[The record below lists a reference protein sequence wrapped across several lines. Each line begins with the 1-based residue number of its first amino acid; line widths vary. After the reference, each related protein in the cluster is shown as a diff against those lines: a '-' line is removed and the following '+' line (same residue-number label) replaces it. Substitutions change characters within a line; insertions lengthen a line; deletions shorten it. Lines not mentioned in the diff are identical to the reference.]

1 MSLFKICKGAET
13 NLPQTLTN
21 GYCYFCTDTTNFYI
35 DYTDTYGAL
44 TRSKIS
50 AKYADKLRY
59 TEDGNFVEIEP
70 TDVLTK
76 NNYETA
82 IGVAAT
88 DKNGLMSSG
97 DKTKLDGIA
106 DGAGTDDIKYV
117 VQDLTEEQK
126 RIARENIGTARIKT
140 VYYWDNSDG
149 NDIRSIVNGTEG
161 FGVVKNGG
169 GSTNATNVTIDG
181 GTMSFPAFVIC
192 GSVNYTSQ
200 NFSVIDNDGQFW
212 LGNIHLPSGTGAV
225 RLISKDETMVVNI
238 TKTSDSDGNTIYTAD
253 KTSQEIASAVV
264 NDKKNVVAYYA
275 DNGEMVFN
283 CYHAVL
289 TDTTYESDF
298 ICFDRNLNLYRT
310 ITIRNDG
317 ATDDIVEIGLSS
329 TEFVVEVTVSKV
341 DDQGN
346 KTYGSN
352 YRFEWIMMYIFEFRI
367 IPVCRFYIDDFTTT
381 YGTLSKIYLAEDT
394 SEQDYVQFTSPD
406 GSDCGVYYV
415 NIYANGNI
423 EDGKTSIPTYTEA
436 TTTESG
442 LMSALDKIK
451 LDGIAENADDNVQS
465 DWSQDTDTDDSY
477 IKNRPFKT
485 LSGDDFSV
493 VDNTL
498 SLSTAKL
505 DSIKALGIT
514 GSQAGQFIK
523 VSSVDSNGNPTAYSA
538 ESLDDKYISAIG
550 GTYDLTNNITFT
562 KSNDDTAS
570 IEDIYNNRVISFT
583 GKPFNISGTNYI
595 YTSGITHVGFSTI
608 RNNEDGGEP
617 VGSYFLPNVW
627 QLLDDRID
635 GDHRKLYARAN
646 ELEFNRYNSGWKK
659 FYIKAE
665 KDRALIYNDQKLID
679 FNESILTNLGI
690 PTNDTDAAT
699 KKYVDDLVPS
709 EATTSAS
716 GLMSATDKVKLDG
729 VASSAASVTI
739 KTWTTADMV

>member
-1 MSLFKICKGAET
+1 MALFKICKGAET

-149 NDIRSIVNGTEG
+149 NDIRSIVSGNEG
-161 FGVVKNGG
+161 FGVVKNGD

-192 GSVNYTSQ
+192 GSINYTSQ

-212 LGNIHLPSGTGAV
+212 SGNIHLPSGTGAV

-329 TEFVVEVTVSKV
+329 TGFVVEVTVSKV

-346 KTYGSN
+346 KTYRSD
-352 YRFEWIMMYIFEFRI
+352 YRFEWIMMYIFELRI
-367 IPVCRFYIDDFTTT
+367 IPVCRFYIDDSTTT
-381 YGTLSKIYLAEDT
+381 YGTLSKIYLAGDT
-394 SEQDYVQFTSPD
+394 PEQDYVQFTSPD
-406 GSDCGVYYV
+406 GSDCGVYYA
-415 NIYANGNI
+415 NIYADNHV
-423 EDGKTSIPTYTEA
+423 EVGKTSIPTYTDA

-505 DSIKALGIT
+505 DSIKTLGIT
-514 GSQAGQFIK
+514 GAQADQFIK
-523 VSSVDSNGNPTAYSA
+523 VSSVDSNGNPTAYSV
-538 ESLDDKYISAIG
+538 ESLDDKYISSKG

-562 KSNDDTAS
+562 KSNDTVSAA
-570 IEDIYNNRVISFT
+570 DINENRVINFI
-583 GKPFNISGTNYI
+583 GQPVNISGTNYI
-595 YTSGITHVGFSTI
+595 YKSGITHAGFSTNRI
-608 RNNEDGGEP
+608 KEDGTAP
-617 VGSYFLPNVW
+617 VASYLLPNIW
-627 QLLDDRID
+627 QMLDDQID
-635 GDHRKLYARAN
+635 GDHRKLYVRPY
-646 ELEFNRYNSGWKK
+646 EIEFRRYDSGWKM
-659 FYIKAE
+659 FYIRAE

-679 FNESILTNLGI
+679 FNESRLTNLGT

-699 KKYVDDLVPS
+699 KKYVDDLVPV
-709 EATTSAS
+709 EATTSVS

-729 VASSAASVTI
+729 VASNAASVTI
-739 KTWTTADMV
+739 KTWTAADMV

>member
-106 DGAGTDDIKYV
+106 DGAGTDDVKYV
-117 VQDLTEEQK
+117 VQDLTSAQK
-126 RIARENIGTARIKT
+126 MIARQNIETERIKR
-140 VYYWDNSDG
+140 VYYWDNVDG
-149 NDIRSIVNGTEG
+149 NDIRTIVNGSNG
-161 FGVVKNGG
+161 FGIIADGG
-169 GSTNATNVTIDG
+169 HSVDPQNVTING

-192 GSVNYTSQ
+192 GSISYGIQ
-200 NFSVIDNDGQFW
+200 DFSVIDNDGKFW
-212 LGNIHLPSGTGAV
+212 SGSMMLSSGTGEV

-238 TKTSDSDGNTIYTAD
+238 TQTYDSDGNIIYTAD

-264 NDKKNVVAYYA
+264 NDKKNVVAVWCTGIVYNTLQCSYA
-275 DNGEMVFN
+275 N
-283 CYHAVL
+283 L
-289 TDTTYESDF
+289 TDTTSQSVF
-298 ICFDRNLNLYRT
+298 IVLDHDSKTSVIMT
-310 ITIRNDG
+310 ISNDG
-317 ATDDIVEIGLSS
+317 TNDSIKVNTDPFTMIIGIEQTTNEQGDAVYISDYTADEIGNAILSN
-329 TEFVVEVTVSKV
+329 TV
-341 DDQGN
+341 
-346 KTYGSN
+346 
-352 YRFEWIMMYIFEFRI
+352 
-367 IPVCRFYIDDFTTT
+367 PVCRFDNSNGFV
-381 YGTLSKIYLAEDT
+381 YGTLSNYNA
-394 SEQDYVQFTSPD
+394 SNGCFQFTTTD
-406 GSDCGVYYV
+406 GSDCGVYYM
-415 NIYANGNI
+415 NIYADYHV
-423 EDGKTSIPTYTEA
+423 EVGKTSIPTYTEA
-436 TTTESG
+436 TSTESG

-505 DSIKALGIT
+505 DSIKTLGIT
-514 GSQAGQFIK
+514 GAQADQFIK

-538 ESLDDKYISAIG
+538 ESLDDKYISSKG

-562 KSNDDTAS
+562 KSNDTVSAA
-570 IEDIYNNRVISFT
+570 DITENRVINFI
-583 GKPFNISGTNYI
+583 GQPVNISGTNYI
-595 YTSGITHVGFSTI
+595 YKSGITHAGFSTNRI
-608 RNNEDGGEP
+608 KEDGTAP
-617 VGSYFLPNVW
+617 VASYLLPNIW
-627 QLLDDRID
+627 QMLDDQID
-635 GDHRKLYARAN
+635 GDHRKLYVRPY
-646 ELEFNRYNSGWKK
+646 EIEFRRYNSGWKM
-659 FYIKAE
+659 FYIRAE

-679 FNESILTNLGI
+679 FNESRLTNLGT

-699 KKYVDDLVPS
+699 KKYVDDLVPV
-709 EATTSAS
+709 EATTSVS

-729 VASSAASVTI
+729 VASNAASVTI
-739 KTWTTADMV
+739 KTWTTADMA

>member
-149 NDIRSIVNGTEG
+149 NDIRSIVSGNEG
-161 FGVVKNGG
+161 FGVVKNGD

-192 GSVNYTSQ
+192 GSINYTSQ

-212 LGNIHLPSGTGAV
+212 SGNIHLPSGTGAV

-329 TEFVVEVTVSKV
+329 TEFVVKVTVSKV

-346 KTYGSN
+346 KTYRSN
-352 YRFEWIMMYIFEFRI
+352 YRFELIMMYIFELRI
-367 IPVCRFYIDDFTTT
+367 VPVCQFYIDDSTTT
-381 YGTLSKIYLAEDT
+381 YGTLSKIYFAGDT
-394 SEQDYVQFTSPD
+394 PEQDYVQFTSPD

-415 NIYANGNI
+415 NIYADNHI
-423 EDGKTSIPTYTEA
+423 EVGKTSIPTYTDA

-442 LMSALDKIK
+442 LMSSSDKSK
-451 LDGIAENADDNVQS
+451 LDGIANGANNYTHPTYTSKSSGLYKVAIDATGHVSAAEAISKS
-465 DWSQDTDTDDSY
+465 DITDLGIPSQDTTYSVATNSENGLMSSTD
-477 IKNRPFKT
+477 K
-485 LSGDDFSV
+485 
-493 VDNTL
+493 
-498 SLSTAKL
+498 AKL
-505 DSIKALGIT
+505 DSFATGIWYGTCTTAAATADKVVTTSTGNFVLEAGSTVYVQFNTAVTSTATTLNVDNTGAIAVQTSAVNALSAYQI
-514 GSQAGQFIK
+514 APK
-523 VSSVDSNGNPTAYSA
+523 VVVGFVYDGTVYRMLDSTIATTTYYGVTKLSSSTNSTSTIMAATPSA
-538 ESLDDKYISAIG
+538 VKEA
-550 GTYDLTNNITFT
+550 YDLANTANTAVNNTETWTFT
-562 KSNDDTAS
+562 LSD
-570 IEDIYNNRVISFT
+570 
-583 GKPFNISGTNYI
+583 GT
-595 YTSGITHVGFSTI
+595 TV
-608 RNNEDGGEP
+608 
-617 VGSYFLPNVW
+617 
-627 QLLDDRID
+627 
-635 GDHRKLYARAN
+635 
-646 ELEFNRYNSGWKK
+646 
-659 FYIKAE
+659 
-665 KDRALIYNDQKLID
+665 
-679 FNESILTNLGI
+679 
-690 PTNDTDAAT
+690 T
-699 KKYVDDLVPS
+699 KQVV
-709 EATTSAS
+709 
-716 GLMSATDKVKLDG
+716 VK
-729 VASSAASVTI
+729 
-739 KTWTTADMV
+739 

>member
-149 NDIRSIVNGTEG
+149 NDIRSIVSGNEG
-161 FGVVKNGG
+161 FGVVKNGD

-192 GSVNYTSQ
+192 GSINYTSQ

-212 LGNIHLPSGTGAV
+212 SGNIHLPSGTGAV

-329 TEFVVEVTVSKV
+329 TEFVVKVTVSKV

-346 KTYGSN
+346 KTYRSN
-352 YRFEWIMMYIFEFRI
+352 CRFELIMMYIFELRI
-367 IPVCRFYIDDFTTT
+367 VPVCQFYIDDSTTT
-381 YGTLSKIYLAEDT
+381 YGTLSKIYFAGDT
-394 SEQDYVQFTSPD
+394 PEQDYVQFTSPD

-415 NIYANGNI
+415 NIYADNHI
-423 EDGKTSIPTYTEA
+423 EVGKTSIPTYTDA

-442 LMSALDKIK
+442 LMSSSDKSK
-451 LDGIAENADDNVQS
+451 LDGIANGANNYTHPTYTSKSSGLYKVAIDATGHVSAAEAISKS
-465 DWSQDTDTDDSY
+465 DITDLGIPSQDTTYSVATNSENGLMSSTD
-477 IKNRPFKT
+477 K
-485 LSGDDFSV
+485 
-493 VDNTL
+493 
-498 SLSTAKL
+498 AKL
-505 DSIKALGIT
+505 DSFATGIWYGTCTTAAATADKVVTTSTGNFVLEAGSTVYVQFNTAVTSTATTLNVDNTGAIAVQTSAVNALSAYQIAPKVVVGFVYDGTVYRMLDSTIATTTYYGIT
-514 GSQAGQFIK
+514 K
-523 VSSVDSNGNPTAYSA
+523 LSSSTNSTSTIMAATPSA
-538 ESLDDKYISAIG
+538 VKEA
-550 GTYDLTNNITFT
+550 YDLANTANTAVNNTETWTFT
-562 KSNDDTAS
+562 LSD
-570 IEDIYNNRVISFT
+570 
-583 GKPFNISGTNYI
+583 GT
-595 YTSGITHVGFSTI
+595 TV
-608 RNNEDGGEP
+608 
-617 VGSYFLPNVW
+617 
-627 QLLDDRID
+627 
-635 GDHRKLYARAN
+635 
-646 ELEFNRYNSGWKK
+646 
-659 FYIKAE
+659 
-665 KDRALIYNDQKLID
+665 
-679 FNESILTNLGI
+679 
-690 PTNDTDAAT
+690 T
-699 KKYVDDLVPS
+699 KQVV
-709 EATTSAS
+709 
-716 GLMSATDKVKLDG
+716 VK
-729 VASSAASVTI
+729 
-739 KTWTTADMV
+739 

>member
-212 LGNIHLPSGTGAV
+212 SGNIHLPSGTGAV

-317 ATDDIVEIGLSS
+317 ATDDIVEIGLRS

-346 KTYGSN
+346 KTYRSN
-352 YRFEWIMMYIFEFRI
+352 CRFEVIMEYIYGLGI
-367 IPVCRFYIDDFTTT
+367 IPVCLFYIDDFTTT
-381 YGTLSKIYLAEDT
+381 YGTLSKIYFAEDT
-394 SEQDYVQFTSPD
+394 SGQDYVQFTSPD
-406 GSDCGVYYV
+406 GSDCGVYYA
-415 NIYANGNI
+415 NIYADNHV
-423 EDGKTSIPTYTEA
+423 EVGKTSIPTYTEA

-442 LMSALDKIK
+442 LMSA
-451 LDGIAENADDNVQS
+451 
-465 DWSQDTDTDDSY
+465 
-477 IKNRPFKT
+477 
-485 LSGDDFSV
+485 
-493 VDNTL
+493 
-498 SLSTAKL
+498 
-505 DSIKALGIT
+505 
-514 GSQAGQFIK
+514 
-523 VSSVDSNGNPTAYSA
+523 
-538 ESLDDKYISAIG
+538 
-550 GTYDLTNNITFT
+550 
-562 KSNDDTAS
+562 
-570 IEDIYNNRVISFT
+570 
-583 GKPFNISGTNYI
+583 
-595 YTSGITHVGFSTI
+595 
-608 RNNEDGGEP
+608 
-617 VGSYFLPNVW
+617 
-627 QLLDDRID
+627 
-635 GDHRKLYARAN
+635 
-646 ELEFNRYNSGWKK
+646 
-659 FYIKAE
+659 
-665 KDRALIYNDQKLID
+665 
-679 FNESILTNLGI
+679 
-690 PTNDTDAAT
+690 
-699 KKYVDDLVPS
+699 
-709 EATTSAS
+709 
-716 GLMSATDKVKLDG
+716 TDKVKLDG
-729 VASSAASVTI
+729 VASNAASVTI
-739 KTWTTADMV
+739 KTWTTADMA